1 MKPHTSILFL
11 TLAGLCH
18 AAPAWSDFEQDNFN
32 TQWQAGGAQAIMA
45 RIDAPQGTPDG
56 GPSGKMMRFQTTGK
70 TLAASRS
77 DNHPLPKNLPD
88 CEAMSFWIHS
98 EASAD
103 SPVVV
108 DVMFSERDRKAAF
121 WRKLEVTESG
131 WQQVTLP
138 LKWFRWENG
147 RVPRWDAVTNFVLRS
162 RGPVAFGIDD
172 IRFIDEDPQAGAEM
186 SADNLKQLAFG
197 DNNSAARSH
206 VTDEFWVLTDAPGV
220 DLDAVS
226 QHLGEVLKKARE
238 EFRLAEKPA
247 RPARIIIYQN
257 EEDYRAFVPRL
268 ASQLGAAAAPPT
280 SDGYHVSGIALSWW
294 IEPPAGV
301 VRPVIT
307 HEFVHT
313 ILSNYML
320 IDSAHSD
327 WWQEGVASLFQ
338 MRTHPQDDFWELVG
352 EGLEKPEMRTPLEE
366 LTNGQSIPMHR
377 YWQAAT
383 IVEMLTTDPGYKD
396 KIFDLIAAIRKTGS
410 TDLRPLLE
418 PVYGKDFEQFTQD
431 WLRWTAGKIKANEP
445 GEFQ

>member
-1 MKPHTSILFL
+1 MKANLSILSL
-11 TLAGLCH
+11 ALAGLGH
-18 AAPAWSDFEQDNFN
+18 AAPVWSDFENENFG

-45 RIDAPQGTPDG
+45 RIDVAEGAPDG
-56 GPSGKMMRFQTTGK
+56 GPSGKMMHFQSTGK

-88 CEAMSFWIHS
+88 CEAVSFWIHS
-98 EASAD
+98 ED
-103 SPVVV
+103 SPVVI

-121 WRKLEVTESG
+121 WRKLEVTEPG

-147 RVPRWDAVTNFVLRS
+147 RVPRWDAVTNFVLRT
-162 RGPVAFGIDD
+162 RGPVNIGIDD
-172 IRFIDEDPQAGAEM
+172 IRFIDEDPEAGAEM
-186 SADNLKQLAFG
+186 TADDLKQLAFG
-197 DNNSAARSH
+197 ESNDAARSH
-206 VTDEFWVLTDAPGV
+206 VTDEFWVLTDAPGM

-226 QHLGEVLKKARE
+226 NHLGEVLKKARE
-238 EFRLAEKPA
+238 EFRLDEKPA

-268 ASQLGAAAAPPT
+268 ASQLGAAAPEPT

-294 IEPPAGV
+294 IDVPMGV

-327 WWQEGVASLFQ
+327 WWQEGVASLSQ
-338 MRTHPQDDFWELVG
+338 LRSHPQDDYWELVG

-418 PVYGKDFEQFTQD
+418 PVYGKDYEQFTKD
-431 WLRWTAGKIKANEP
+431 WLLWTAGKIKSNEP